1 MIYKC
6 FVSPSPQRV
15 KTKWE
20 GANLFYGNEAKDMGM
35 QPSSKKLWRCT
46 AFNSNSA
53 YQCAVRRFA
62 NDVAF
67 LAHQHRDTTHKCLGG
82 LLVLV
87 SLLSLLHLL
96 PLLWFKWTLTVIA
109 VNLGLPF
116 LSLLSRLGLRSEG
129 LQTRVIRMY
138 GACQIMTLLVSG
150 CFPQKN
156 RADSCIFR
164 GFKSYLA
171 LICL

>member
-1 MIYKC
+1 
-6 FVSPSPQRV
+6 
-15 KTKWE
+15 
-20 GANLFYGNEAKDMGM
+20 MGM
-35 QPSSKKLWRCT
+35 QPSGKKLWRCT

-67 LAHQHRDTTHKCLGG
+67 LTHQHRDTTHKCLRG
-82 LLVLV
+82 LLPLG
-87 SLLSLLHLL
+87 SLLLLLHLL

-116 LSLLSRLGLRSEG
+116 EG
-129 LQTRVIRMY
+129 LQTRAIRMY

-150 CFPQKN
+150 CFPQ
-156 RADSCIFR
+156 
-164 GFKSYLA
+164 
-171 LICL
+171 